1 MYDLHIHTTCSD
13 GKYSRLELLKK
24 LNDSSFE
31 WVAFADHNYF
41 DDDCKILNEIYSKM
55 YLKQQKINLINAVEL
70 DIMEYPRLHILG
82 YDIKEPD
89 LLIKSLTI
97 KALENKEICKKI
109 VNKIKQY
116 YGIDIPF
123 CELEKRAFNGN
134 VTKNIIVQWL
144 IDNEYVK
151 NVFEAGMLYT
161 SEYSPCYEKRSTLK
175 LEEAM
180 ELIKKCNG
188 IPIMAHPSSMKF
200 SDDQLFD
207 FIIYLKNIGLEGI
220 EVFNADKTKK
230 EQLLYYLQIAKKLN
244 LLTTSGSDF
253 HREEETKVLG
263 VNNEY
268 SNNFI
273 KLVKERRK

>member
-109 VNKIKQY
+109 VT
-116 YGIDIPF
+116 
-123 CELEKRAFNGN
+123 E
-134 VTKNIIVQWL
+134 
-144 IDNEYVK
+144 
-151 NVFEAGMLYT
+151 
-161 SEYSPCYEKRSTLK
+161 
-175 LEEAM
+175 
-180 ELIKKCNG
+180 
-188 IPIMAHPSSMKF
+188 
-200 SDDQLFD
+200 
-207 FIIYLKNIGLEGI
+207 
-220 EVFNADKTKK
+220 
-230 EQLLYYLQIAKKLN
+230 
-244 LLTTSGSDF
+244 
-253 HREEETKVLG
+253 
-263 VNNEY
+263 
-268 SNNFI
+268 
-273 KLVKERRK
+273 